1 MGRTKYSG
9 RFCAY
14 CNKETRMVQVG
25 TMEGIQGKT
34 WFRCTRCHHA
44 ALLEEESVDKAQ
56 AELEPSQARVYNPW
70 QSFHIG
76 ESIFHQEWNE
86 VGKVLSKIKMSDG
99 NQAIVVSFEIA
110 GQRRLIENLKP
121 EEPVESEIVS

>member
-1 MGRTKYSG
+1 MGRTKYSE

-14 CNKETRMVQVG
+14 CNKETRMVLVG
-25 TMEGIQGKT
+25 AMEGIQDKT

-44 ALLEEESVDKAQ
+44 ALLDEASVEQAQ
-56 AELEPSQARVYNPW
+56 SALDSSQATVYNPW

-99 NQAIVVSFEIA
+99 NQAIVVSFEKI

-121 EEPVESEIVS
+121 EEPVESEIIS